1 MTITFLRNDFRLQ
14 YFNLKISR
22 SQNALSLNEMQK
34 LWIPFLV
41 FENTEKNEATV
52 ATGDTE
58 LTVLRFV
65 INCDI
70 PNLYREGNFIGSE
83 DDNVEEINI
92 FEGTENRII
101 FEQVHFV
108 FTQQKYAF
116 SIRCTQ
122 KPSNA
127 PISSSSIPLTPRLIL
142 SAMIRMT
149 CTQVCN
155 VLLKVRKLETAVM
168 MITPHMIAMESET
181 TLTQYIIKNWSA
193 ASLSFFLPCFLQ
205 DVGLYQLYHS

>member
-1 MTITFLRNDFRLQ
+1 M
-14 YFNLKISR
+14 SR
-22 SQNALSLNEMQK
+22 SQNALSLNEMRK

-70 PNLYREGNFIGSE
+70 HNLYREGKFIGSE

-101 FEQVHFV
+101 FEQV
-108 FTQQKYAF
+108 Q
-116 SIRCTQ
+116 
-122 KPSNA
+122 
-127 PISSSSIPLTPRLIL
+127 
-142 SAMIRMT
+142 
-149 CTQVCN
+149 
-155 VLLKVRKLETAVM
+155 
-168 MITPHMIAMESET
+168 
-181 TLTQYIIKNWSA
+181 
-193 ASLSFFLPCFLQ
+193 
-205 DVGLYQLYHS
+205 